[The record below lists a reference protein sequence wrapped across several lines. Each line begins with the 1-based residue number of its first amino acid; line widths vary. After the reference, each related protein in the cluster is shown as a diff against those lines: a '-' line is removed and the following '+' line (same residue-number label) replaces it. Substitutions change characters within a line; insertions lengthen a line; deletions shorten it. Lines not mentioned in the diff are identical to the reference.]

1 MRNKKT
7 IEDSKGQVGI
17 GTLIVFIAMVL
28 VAAIAAAVLVNTA
41 GFLQSQAEQTGQE
54 ATAQV
59 SDRMQVVNVVAPNNG
74 SAAPGSGNSYNITV
88 SKASGS
94 GQINISASTLRFS
107 GGGTVTTVD
116 IGDASSS
123 ITELTGSS
131 GNDVIE
137 DREDRYTI
145 SLPASEVSSVSAGE
159 SADITLVT
167 QSGAETTAFL
177 SAPENLESGD
187 DVVLSR

>member
-59 SDRMQVVNVVAPNNG
+59 SDRVQSV
-74 SAAPGSGNSYNITV
+74 SAN
-88 SKASGS
+88 
-94 GQINISASTLRFS
+94 
-107 GGGTVTTVD
+107 GTVT
-116 IGDASSS
+116 
-123 ITELTGSS
+123 GSS
-131 GNDVIE
+131 TIDDLKVVVSKSPGAGNVNLANA
-137 DREDRYTI
+137 TI
-145 SLPASEVSSVSAGE
+145 LFDGPTETQTLTVSSADVGTITDAGGTSPVLSDDSDRFVLTVNE
-159 SADITLVT
+159 PEVLEPGEEAQLTLISE
-167 QSGAETTAFL
+167 SGAESTVYLT
-177 SAPENLESGD
+177 APETLAEFSAD
-187 DVVLSR
+187 DSVSLSR